1 MLYFFVNPASRSGKG
16 AAKWE
21 QVKQF
26 LNEKNIP
33 YEVHFLEKDISPRP
47 VMETILAKEK
57 NAVSMVLIGGDGT
70 INQCLNA
77 IPDFKRVKL
86 SVIPTGSGNDFCR
99 NKEIPK
105 NLEEQLL
112 NIHTKKNS
120 IQVDVGKVIY
130 TLTDASVLTRYF
142 LVSTGFGYDAA
153 ICYMAERSTLK
164 KRLNKIKLG
173 KLVYLAIGIK
183 EIFGAKLSDM
193 EITIDG
199 KKTFYKDVFF
209 IASMNQPYEGGGVAM
224 TPDAS
229 DTDGILNFL
238 IFSGRTKFQALCTIP
253 LLYIKKHAGKPGVS
267 LLTGKKVSATSSAPR
282 ILHYDGDTLDGC
294 TGFEAELSD
303 QITFV
308 Y

>member
-21 QVKQF
+21 QVRQF

-33 YEVHFLEKDISPRP
+33 YEVHFLEKDLSPRP
-47 VMETILAKEK
+47 VMETIFAKEK
-57 NAVSMVLIGGDGT
+57 NAVSVVLIGGDGT

-77 IPDFKRVKL
+77 IPDYKRLEL

-99 NKEIPK
+99 NKAIPK
-105 NLEEQLL
+105 ALDEQLL
-112 NIHTKKNS
+112 NIHLRKN
-120 IQVDVGKVIY
+120 ILQVDVGKVTY
-130 TLTDASVLTRYF
+130 TRTDQQTFTRYF

-153 ICYMAERSTLK
+153 ICYMAERSSLK
-164 KRLNKIKLG
+164 KRLNKLKLG
-173 KLVYLAIGIK
+173 KLVYLAIGVK

-199 KKTFYKDVFF
+199 KKEFYKDVFF

-229 DTDGILNFL
+229 DTDGILNFML
-238 IFSGRTKFQALCTIP
+238 FSGRTKFQALCTIP
-253 LLYIKKHAGKPGVS
+253 LLYIKKHAGKPGVT
-267 LLTGKKVSATSSAPR
+267 LLTGKTVAVTSSAPR

-294 TGFEAELSD
+294 TSFEAELSD
-303 QITFV
+303 KITFV

>member
-26 LNEKNIP
+26 LNEKSIP
-33 YEVHFLEKDISPRP
+33 YEVHFLEKNLSPRP
-47 VMETILAKEK
+47 VMETIFSKEK
-57 NAVSMVLIGGDGT
+57 NAVTVVLIGGDGT

-77 IPDFKRVKL
+77 IPDYTRLEL

-99 NKEIPK
+99 NKAIPK
-105 NLEEQLL
+105 ALDEQLL
-112 NIHTKKNS
+112 NIHLRKN
-120 IQVDVGKVIY
+120 ILQVDVGKVTY
-130 TLTDASVLTRYF
+130 TRTDLQTFTRYF

-153 ICYMAERSTLK
+153 ICYMAERSALK
-164 KRLNKIKLG
+164 KRLNKLKLG
-173 KLVYLAIGIK
+173 KLVYLAIGVK

-199 KKTFYKDVFF
+199 KKEFYKNVFF

-229 DTDGILNFL
+229 DTDGILNFML
-238 IFSGRTKFQALCTIP
+238 FSGRTKFQALCTIP
-253 LLYIKKHAGKPGVS
+253 LLYIKKHAGKPGVT
-267 LLTGKKVSATSSAPR
+267 LLTGKTVAVTSSAPR
-282 ILHYDGDTLDGC
+282 ILHYDGDTLDRC
-294 TGFEAELSD
+294 TGFEAELTD
-303 QITFV
+303 KITFV